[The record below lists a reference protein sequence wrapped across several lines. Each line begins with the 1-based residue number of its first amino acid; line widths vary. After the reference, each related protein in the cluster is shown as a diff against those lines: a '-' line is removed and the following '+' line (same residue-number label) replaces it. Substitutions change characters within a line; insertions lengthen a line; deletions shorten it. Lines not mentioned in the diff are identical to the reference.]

1 MKLQKEVAAIKKYS
15 NQIYMGMTRKPKGQL
30 RHPYIVPGTKAY
42 TDQLWD
48 WDSWLTDIAVRQIM
62 LDNNDNNP
70 EYLECEKGC
79 VLNFLEHTAPDGSIP
94 ILIRPSTE
102 GIQMRDHTKNI
113 HKPCL
118 AQHLL
123 FVIRINGN
131 DASWAVPYMD
141 NLCAF
146 VDFYITQCRHSETG
160 LYYWLDDGAIGVDDD
175 PCIFYR
181 PEKSTGSIYLNCLM
195 YKELMA
201 TAELLEMTGNNG
213 VKYAEEAE
221 HLKTA
226 MQELMWD
233 ERNGCYYSVDLNLLP
248 IQPKEVK
255 WLHSGSPRHYHCLIQ
270 KIDAWSNFMAMW
282 AGIAT
287 QEQAQRMVQEN
298 LLREDLFWA
307 PYGVRTLS
315 KKEKMYRVIKSGNPS
330 CWQGPIWGISNYI
343 CFRGLLKYG
352 FQAEAKELAE
362 KTVLLFGRGILE
374 NGDLHE
380 YYDPENGNGVNN
392 LGFQNWNLLVNN
404 MIAWLEGRYMLHE
417 V

>member
-1 MKLQKEVAAIKKYS
+1 MRQSDITAIKEYS
-15 NQIYMGMTRKPKGQL
+15 NRIYMCMTRKAQGQL
-30 RHPYIVPGTKAY
+30 QYPYIVPGSKAY

-62 LDNNDNNP
+62 LDNHDDNP
-70 EYLECEKGC
+70 AYVECEKGC
-79 VLNFLEHTAPDGSIP
+79 ILNFLEHALPDGRIP
-94 ILIRPSTE
+94 IMIRPSTE
-102 GIQMRDHTKNI
+102 GIQMSDHTKNI

-123 FVIRINGN
+123 FVVKNNGG
-131 DASWAVPYMD
+131 DAAWAEAYM
-141 NLCAF
+141 NRLCAF
-146 VDFYITQCRHSETG
+146 VDYYRQKCRHKETG
-160 LYYWLDDGAIGVDDD
+160 LYFWLDDGAIGVDDD
-175 PCIFYR
+175 PCTFYR
-181 PEKSTGSIYLNCLM
+181 PEKSSASIYLNCLM
-195 YKELMA
+195 YKELA
-201 TAELLEMTGNNG
+201 ALAELLQMLDRNSE
-213 VKYAEEAE
+213 KYQKEAE
-221 HLKTA
+221 HLKAA

-233 ERNGCYYSVDLNLLP
+233 ERNGSYYSADLNLLP

-270 KIDAWSNFMAMW
+270 KFDIWSNFMAMW

-287 QEQAQRMVQEN
+287 KEQAERMVHEN
-298 LLREDLFWA
+298 LLEEGLFWA

-315 KKEKMYRVIKSGNPS
+315 QKEKMYQIIKAGNPS

-343 CFRGLLKYG
+343 CFRALQKYG
-352 FQAEAKELAE
+352 FEKEAIELAE
-362 KTVLLFGRGILE
+362 KTIALFGRDIRE

-380 YYDPENGNGVNN
+380 YYHPETGEGVNN

-404 MIAWLEGRYMLHE
+404 MIAWLEGREMLHE